1 MPTGDQIQQYVNG
14 AWRLMMGR
22 PDGAQLLDISADGFW
37 NSFFA
42 MLVAMPPMAVGW
54 VAMANEIGGDAF
66 GTRLG
71 VVLRLAFVDLATWV
85 LPLVALGAAARLVG
99 IAPRYVAYVVAS
111 NWGSVI
117 FLWLMVIP
125 SLMGLVWPSG
135 RDVTAAV
142 SLLLLFATMVLSW
155 RLTNAILGMGITIA
169 SGVFAAMFLSSV
181 VLMIALQSLL
191 GLMPYG

>member
-1 MPTGDQIQQYVNG
+1 MPTGEQIQQYVNG

-22 PDGAQLLDISADGFW
+22 PDGEQLLDISADGFW

-42 MLVAMPPMAVGW
+42 IIVALPPMAVGW
-54 VAMANEIGGDAF
+54 VAMANAMGGDAF
-66 GTRLG
+66 GARLG
-71 VVLRLAFVDLATWV
+71 VVFRLVFVDLVTWV

-111 NWGSVI
+111 NWGSVV

-125 SLMGLVWPSG
+125 SLLDLVWPTG
-135 RDVTAAV
+135 REVTAAI

-155 RLTNAILGMGITIA
+155 RLTNAILGMGAAVAT
-169 SGVFAAMFLSSV
+169 GVFAGMFLFSLL
-181 VLMIALQSLL
+181 LMVTLQSLL
-191 GLMPYG
+191 GLAT

>member
-1 MPTGDQIQQYVNG
+1 MPTGEQIQQYVNG

-22 PDGAQLLDISADGFW
+22 PDGEQLLDISADGFW

-42 MLVAMPPMAVGW
+42 IIVALPPMAVGW
-54 VAMANEIGGDAF
+54 VAMANAMGGDAF
-66 GTRLG
+66 GARLG
-71 VVLRLAFVDLATWV
+71 VVFRLVFVDLVTWV

-111 NWGSVI
+111 NWGSVV

-125 SLMGLVWPSG
+125 SLLDLVWPTG
-135 RDVTAAV
+135 REVTAAI

-155 RLTNAILGMGITIA
+155 RLTNAILGMGAAVAT
-169 SGVFAAMFLSSV
+169 GVFAGMFLFSLL
-181 VLMIALQSLL
+181 LMVTLQSLL
-191 GLMPYG
+191 GLAA

>member
-1 MPTGDQIQQYVNG
+1 MPTGEQIQQYVNG

-42 MLVAMPPMAVGW
+42 ILVALPPMAVGW

-66 GTRLG
+66 GVRLG
-71 VVLRLAFVDLATWV
+71 VVFRLVFVDLVTWV
-85 LPLVALGAAARLVG
+85 LPLVALGAVARLVG
-99 IAPRYVAYVVAS
+99 IANRYVAYVVAS

-125 SLMGLVWPSG
+125 SLMDLVWPSG
-135 RDVTAAV
+135 REVTAAV

-155 RLTNAILGMGITIA
+155 RLTNAILGMGAAVAT
-169 SGVFAAMFLSSV
+169 GVFAAMFLFSL
-181 VLMIALQSLL
+181 VLMITLQSLL
-191 GLMPYG
+191 GLTP

>member
-1 MPTGDQIQQYVNG
+1 MPTGEQIQQYVNG

-42 MLVAMPPMAVGW
+42 ILVALPPMAVGW

-66 GTRLG
+66 GVRLG
-71 VVLRLAFVDLATWV
+71 VVFRLAFVDLVTWV
-85 LPLVALGAAARLVG
+85 LPLVALGATARLVG

-111 NWGSVI
+111 NWGSVV

-125 SLMGLVWPSG
+125 SLMDLVWPSG
-135 RDVTAAV
+135 REVTAAV

-155 RLTNAILGMGITIA
+155 RLTNAILGMGAAVAT
-169 SGVFAAMFLSSV
+169 GVFAAMFLFSL
-181 VLMIALQSLL
+181 VLMITLQSLL
-191 GLMPYG
+191 GLTPY